1 MPPAFELSPGF
12 YVATYAAAVALYV
25 AAAAGLWRQLG
36 TAAAT
41 RPATESV
48 TLGATWFAVPA
59 LLLHGGLLAAAT
71 FAGPGLH
78 FGFAHALSATFWIAA
93 VAVWV
98 ESLLLP
104 LHGLLVFVLLAAAV
118 TMVLPGLFGGVQIP
132 PGADTLALRLHLAT
146 AILAYS
152 LLATAAV
159 HALLMASIDRS
170 LHAGGA
176 PAGLSARLMVRL
188 PPLLVLETLLFRLIG
203 AGFVFLTLTL
213 ATGVVFSEEVFG
225 LPVRFGHKDDY
236 KADFA
241 VTSWLVFAAL
251 LAGRRVFGWRG
262 RTALRW
268 TLSGFAFLLLAY
280 VGSRFVLEVIQ
291 GRYA

>member
-1 MPPAFELSPGF
+1 MPPAFELPPGF

-25 AAAAGLWRQLG
+25 AAAAALWRQLG
-36 TAAAT
+36 AAAAT
-41 RPATESV
+41 PPS

-59 LLLHGGLLAAAT
+59 LLLHGGLLAVAT

-78 FGFAHALSATFWIAA
+78 FGFAHALSATFWIVA

-118 TMVLPGLFGGVQIP
+118 TVVLPGLFGGVEIP

-170 LHAGGA
+170 LHAGGDGG
-176 PAGLSARLMVRL
+176 GLSGRLMVRL

-213 ATGVVFSEEVFG
+213 ATGVVFSEEIFG